1 MGFLPI
7 LRAGAHERMPSKV
20 ARIREARPMA
30 EIEAPDQPD
39 PVIASELSL
48 KKALGPVSLIMIG
61 IGSIIGAGIFVYAG
75 HAAAANAG
83 PAVLVSFA
91 IAGVGCL
98 FSGLCYAEFA
108 SMIPESGSS
117 YTYAYATMGR
127 FMAWFIG
134 WNMVLEYGVS
144 ASGVAAGWSGYFVSF
159 LQHMGIAF
167 PAAFST
173 APLEGHGI
181 TDLHLTGAI
190 INLPAVVLI
199 VALTTLLVVGV
210 RETARF
216 NNVMVL
222 LKVGI
227 VLLLILF
234 GLPFVTAS
242 HFTPFIPPNTGQYG
256 HFGFSGI
263 LAGAAIAFFAFIGF
277 EAVSVAASECKNAQR
292 DLPIGILGS
301 LAICAVLYILVA
313 IVLIGIAD
321 WRTLDVPDPMSF
333 AVGKVPQLGW
343 LVQWVNVA
351 AMAGLG
357 TVVFTSLYG
366 QTRVFYSMARDGFLP
381 PAFSAVH
388 KRFQTPHRGTII
400 VGVVAA
406 LLAAAFPFDVLADL
420 VSIGTLFAFVAVCAG
435 IMILRVTTPKAV
447 RKFRTPWVWFTAPAG
462 IFICGVMMFSL
473 SDGTKWRLVVWTAI
487 GLVIYFVYGVWH
499 AAPSKWKVK
508 NEG

>member
-1 MGFLPI
+1 MAQGD
-7 LRAGAHERMPSKV
+7 
-20 ARIREARPMA
+20 EAALTEP
-30 EIEAPDQPD
+30 E
-39 PVIASELSL
+39 PVIAELKL
-48 KKALGPVSLIMIG
+48 KRALGPTSLIMIG
-61 IGSIIGAGIFVYAG
+61 IGSIVGAGIFVYAG

-83 PAVLVSFA
+83 PAVLISFA
-91 IAGVGCL
+91 IAGFGCL
-98 FSGLCYAEFA
+98 FAGLCYAEFA

-144 ASGVAAGWSGYFVSF
+144 ASGVAAGWSGYFLSF

-167 PAAFST
+167 PAAFAN

-181 TDLHLTGAI
+181 GDLHLTGAI

-199 VALTTLLVVGV
+199 VALTALLVVGV

-216 NNVMVL
+216 NNAMVL

-227 VLLLILF
+227 VLMLILF
-234 GLPFVTAS
+234 GLPYVTAA
-242 HFTPFIPPNTGQYG
+242 HFTPFIPPNTGQLG
-256 HFGFSGI
+256 HFGISGI
-263 LAGAAIAFFAFIGF
+263 FAGAAIAFFAFIGF
-277 EAVSVAASECKNAQR
+277 EAVSVSASECKNPQR

-301 LAICAVLYILVA
+301 LAVCTVLYILIAV
-313 IVLIGIAD
+313 VLIGITD

-333 AVGKVPQLGW
+333 AVSKVAGLKW
-343 LVQWVNVA
+343 LVQYVNIA

-388 KRFQTPHRGTII
+388 KTFHTPHRGTII

-406 LLAAAFPFDVLADL
+406 LLAAIFPFDVLADL
-420 VSIGTLFAFVAVCAG
+420 VSIGTLLAFIAVCTG
-435 IMILRVTTPKAV
+435 IMILRITTPKAP
-447 RKFRTPWVWFTAPAG
+447 RSFRTPFVWLVAPAG
-462 IFICGVMMFSL
+462 IAVCGVMMFFL
-473 SDGTKWRLVVWTAI
+473 SDGTKWRLVIWTAL
-487 GLVIYFVYGVWH
+487 GLVIYFAYGIWH
-499 AAPSKWKVK
+499 AAPWKWKVS
-508 NEG
+508 NGPEE